1 MNIAFFIL
9 YFYPII
15 GSLWFFEERIC
26 GDGVVQHKP
35 HKINVDALFWS
46 MYFHVSTRLLLIST
60 RPQPHARHIVIEFN
74 RVNVSEDVTRGPD
87 FQVSTNII
95 FDNKRGGS
103 YKDRSFLKST
113 LCQRPGQEGQVLV
126 LFGRGSAQND
136 HKLIVQEVGTEK
148 VVQEIHIA
156 QPILDICTFT
166 LNASHMV
173 CVLTENELHVYKWG

>member
-1 MNIAFFIL
+1 M
-9 YFYPII
+9 
-15 GSLWFFEERIC
+15 
-26 GDGVVQHKP
+26 
-35 HKINVDALFWS
+35 
-46 MYFHVSTRLLLIST
+46 
-60 RPQPHARHIVIEFN
+60 IEFN

-136 HKLIVQEVGTEK
+136 HKLIRPPLSG
-148 VVQEIHIA
+148 
-156 QPILDICTFT
+156 
-166 LNASHMV
+166 
-173 CVLTENELHVYKWG
+173 